1 MSNEVEKYKQQ
12 LPTLADIYSDVEMI
26 TKNTALAQILN
37 AEPPKSWIAFHPTI
51 RKKKMINGVETS
63 VPLEY
68 LPIERV
74 EYLLTRIFG
83 KWKFEIKESDVKANS
98 IQCIGRLHYID
109 PVTGEYDWQDGV
121 GAAPLQTNAGAGA
134 TDFNQIKSA
143 AVQMAAPAAESWAIK
158 DAAEKLGKIF
168 GKDLNRKDEISYQD
182 LNENNSKRFK
192 EIERTTIMIKEAETP
207 EQLANLKPY
216 VTEETTD
223 LFNQRQNTLTNGK

>member
-12 LPTLADIYSDVEMI
+12 LPTLADIYADVEM
-26 TKNTALAQILN
+26 TTRNTALSVLLN
-37 AEPPKSWIAFHPTI
+37 AEPQKHWIKKHPFVNVD
-51 RKKKMINGVETS
+51 KEVNGVKTK

-68 LPIERV
+68 IPVERV

-83 KWKFEIKESDVKANS
+83 RWKLEVKESGIVANS
-98 IQCIGRLHYID
+98 IQVIVRLHYID
-109 PVTGEYDWQDGV
+109 PVTGEWEWQDGI
-121 GAAPLQTNAGAGA
+121 GASPLQTNSGAGA

-143 AVQMAAPAAESWAIK
+143 AVQMAAPAAESYAMK

-168 GKDLNRKDEISYQD
+168 GKDLNRKDEINYQD

-223 LFNQRQNTLTNGK
+223 LFNQKQNTLTNGK